1 MPIDFRARD
10 FLVPLKLLELGRTLD
25 RLQWAG
31 PDELCDYQVTRLRA
45 VLQHAARHVPYWEA
59 LFERLAF
66 DPRDLRHPR
75 DLERLPLLTKEAV
88 RDDVEALVSR
98 RARRGPGRWHATSGT
113 SGRPLRVLLDRRA
126 NALEFCTYRRSWG
139 WAGYHLG
146 AAFVELGGYHFLRAD
161 RDPDRLLHWQPL
173 LRRLMVNTNRLSP
186 ARVGEVRA
194 ALARYRPRFL
204 KGLPS
209 ALEHLARCVE
219 EGSGGPFAFQALFS
233 GGEVVTSQTRARVE
247 AAFGCRLFDSYGHME
262 RTIAIAQCEEGRYH
276 VHDDYGLLEV
286 RDVQLTADGRRVG
299 RAIGTGL
306 HNLAMPLVR
315 YDLGDSIE
323 LARDGERCACG
334 RGLGLVAAIHGRSVD
349 VITTADGRVL
359 SALSTAFDGM
369 PGIDSLQLVQV
380 APDALELRVVPA
392 QSWSEASRRDL
403 LATGRRALGE
413 GMRFELKLVQPE
425 ELVRTATGKARPVV
439 GLEAQADRE
448 RSANAG
454 PARRGASEKSS

>member
-10 FLVPLKLLELGRTLD
+10 FLVPFAMLELSRTME
-25 RLQWAG
+25 RLQWAE
-31 PDELCDYQVTRLRA
+31 PDELRDYQVKRLRA
-45 VLQHAARHVPYWEA
+45 VLRHAAGHVPHWA
-59 LFERLAF
+59 AVFERTGF

-75 DLERLPLLTKEAV
+75 DLERLPLLTKEEV
-88 RDDVEALVSR
+88 RDHVAAFVSR
-98 RARRGPGRWHATSGT
+98 RSRRGRWSRWHATSGT

-126 NALEFCTYRRSWG
+126 NALEFCYYRRSWG
-139 WAGYHLG
+139 WAGYVLG
-146 AAFVELGGYHFLRAD
+146 DPFVELGGYHFLRED
-161 RDPDRLLHWQPL
+161 RDPERLLHWQPL

-209 ALEHLARCVE
+209 ALAHLARCVE
-219 EGSGGPFAFQALFS
+219 EDRGGPFAFHALFS
-233 GGEVVTSQTRARVE
+233 GGEVVTPQTRARVE

-262 RTIAIAQCEEGRYH
+262 RTVAISQCAEGRYH

-286 RDVQLTADGRRVG
+286 RDVEVTSDGRRVG

-315 YDLGDSIE
+315 YDVGDSIE

-349 VITTADGRVL
+349 VITTPDGRVL
-359 SALSTAFDGM
+359 SALSTAFDGV
-369 PGIDSLQLVQV
+369 PCIESLQLVQV
-380 APDALELRVVPA
+380 APDVLELRAVPGLG
-392 QSWSEASRRDL
+392 WSDASQQEL
-403 LATGRRALGE
+403 LATGRRALGG
-413 GMRFELKLVQPE
+413 GMRFELRIVQQE

-439 GLEAQADRE
+439 GLEA
-448 RSANAG
+448 
-454 PARRGASEKSS
+454 